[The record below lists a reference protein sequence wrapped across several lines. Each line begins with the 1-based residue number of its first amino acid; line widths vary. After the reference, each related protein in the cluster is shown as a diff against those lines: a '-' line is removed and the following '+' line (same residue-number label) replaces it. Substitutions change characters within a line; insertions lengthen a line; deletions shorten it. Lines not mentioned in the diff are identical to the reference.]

1 MEKELFKISDY
12 YIDLHC
18 GDGYEELTPYVY
30 YQGVASE
37 DVTSKSKQM
46 AMAINPKYVV
56 ESQSNSGGAYNYAG
70 SIGLPGILIERGCM
84 GKWSKEEVEEYKIDI
99 KNVLKELNVLS
110 GEKVDRNNDTKVITN
125 TIYENSM
132 YTGCWYSNYKVGD
145 IVSKG
150 DELGTV
156 KDYFGNILHT
166 CIAKVDGII
175 LYQVGSLSILKDGPM
190 ITYGEI

>member
-1 MEKELFKISDY
+1 MKKLSIIGPMKVKEGSPFDIYRGTINEVAAGKKTMVKPEITPGME
-12 YIDLHC
+12 
-18 GDGYEELTPYVY
+18 
-30 YQGVASE
+30 
-37 DVTSKSKQM
+37 
-46 AMAINPKYVV
+46 
-56 ESQSNSGGAYNYAG
+56 SGNM
-70 SIGLPGILIERGCM
+70 IL
-84 GKWSKEEVEEYKIDI
+84 